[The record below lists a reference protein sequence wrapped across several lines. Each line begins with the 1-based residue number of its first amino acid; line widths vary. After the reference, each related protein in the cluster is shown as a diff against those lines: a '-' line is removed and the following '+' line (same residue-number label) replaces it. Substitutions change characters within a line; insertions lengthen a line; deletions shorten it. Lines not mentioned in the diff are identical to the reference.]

1 MPFRV
6 FLLSLLLLLS
16 GRGFAQISETDSLES
31 LVKSIPSDTTKVW
44 LLNQLVNALREKDN
58 NKALAY
64 AREAKELAEVLGYKN
79 GISRA
84 LENLGWI
91 LYRKGD
97 FSNSLAIS
105 TQALK
110 ISGEISNEAAMAR
123 CLNNIA
129 AIHYEQK
136 QFKEAIENFRK
147 AYHIALKINDRLVMA
162 RSFNN
167 IAYAFFNL
175 NQLDSARAHVQHALM
190 LSRTVNEPYQVA
202 FAYRTLGDINLSKNN
217 TSEAI
222 LDFNKC
228 LDLSIEHS
236 NTFLKASVLHRL
248 AKTYAK
254 LGKYEQAISYLTENV
269 AIANQYGFKD
279 ELERAYKMFSE
290 IYYKKRDLNSAYAY
304 QSAYIALHDSLY
316 NQRSSEQIAL
326 MQTTFET
333 EMKQA
338 QIELLTKDAALQAE
352 EIDQQRIWIYFYG
365 GCLSLLI
372 ILALVL
378 FWYNRHNRSAK
389 LALEQRNKAI
399 EHQARQ
405 LRNLNATK
413 DKLFSIISHDLRS
426 PVASLLAL
434 MELIS
439 KSGLSQEQFV
449 NITATL
455 KRNLDSVYE
464 DLDNLLL
471 WAQTQLKGL
480 QAFPESF
487 DLGKLAEEKIKL
499 FADLAKNKRIT
510 VTNKI
515 PLETFV
521 FADRNHVSL
530 IFRNLIANAIKFNRT
545 EGTITISVAEN
556 EDCCE
561 IIVADTGVGI
571 SKEDIDK
578 LFNAETHFTR
588 PGTEKEKGVGIG
600 LLITKEFVETNHGS
614 ITVNSQLGVGTVF
627 KFSLKS
633 SRQEVFA

>member
-1 MPFRV
+1 M
-6 FLLSLLLLLS
+6 LSAEV
-16 GRGFAQISETDSLES
+16 FAQKSETDSLES
-31 LVKSIPSDTTKVW
+31 LVRSVPSDTTKVW
-44 LLNQLVNALREKDN
+44 LLNQLVSALRDKDN
-58 NKALAY
+58 NRALAF
-64 AREAKELAEVLGYKN
+64 ALEAKELAELLRYKN
-79 GISRA
+79 GTCRA

-91 LYRKGD
+91 HYRKGD
-97 FSNSLAIS
+97 FSKSLEFA

-110 ISGEISNEAAMAR
+110 ISSEIGDENQMAS

-136 QFKEAIENFRK
+136 QFSEAIDNFRK
-147 AYHIALKINDRLVMA
+147 AYHIAMKLNDRVIMA

-167 IAYAFFNL
+167 IAYAFFNQG
-175 NQLDSARAHVQHALM
+175 QLDSAFVHVRHALM
-190 LSRTVNEPYQVA
+190 LSQTAKEPYLIA
-202 FAYRTLGDINLSKNN
+202 FALRTMGDINFSKKK
-217 TSEAI
+217 TTEAI
-222 LDFNKC
+222 LNFNKC
-228 LDLSIEHS
+228 LDLSVKHS

-248 AKTYAK
+248 AKTYAS
-254 LGKYEQAISYLTENV
+254 LGKYDLAINYLRESE
-269 AIANQYGFKD
+269 AIAIKYGFKD

-290 IYYKKRDLNSAYAY
+290 IYHKKNDLDKAYAY
-304 QSAYIALHDSLY
+304 QAAYIELHDSLY

-326 MQTTFET
+326 LQTRFET

-352 EIDQQRIWIYFYG
+352 EINQQRVWIYFYS
-365 GCLSLLI
+365 GCLMLLV

-378 FWYNRHNRSAK
+378 FWYNSSHRKAK
-389 LALEQRNKAI
+389 LALQHRNRAI
-399 EHQARQ
+399 ENQTRQ

-426 PVASLLAL
+426 PVASLRAL

-439 KSGLSQEQFV
+439 KTGLSQEEFV
-449 NITATL
+449 NVTSSL
-455 KRNLDSVYE
+455 KRNLDSVYD

-480 QAFPESF
+480 QSFPETF

-499 FADLAKNKRIT
+499 FADLAKNKNIT
-510 VTNKI
+510 VVNKI
-515 PLETFV
+515 PHGAFV

-545 EGTITISVAEN
+545 EGAITISVAEK
-556 EDCCE
+556 EDCYE
-561 IIVADTGVGI
+561 ITVADSGVGM
-571 SKEDIDK
+571 SVDDIDK

-588 PGTEKEKGVGIG
+588 PGTQREKGVGIG
-600 LLITKEFVETNHGS
+600 LLLTKEFVETNHGS
-614 ITVNSQLGVGTVF
+614 IMVNSQLGVGTAF
-627 KFSLKS
+627 TFTLKI